1 MFYIDCGVTSNISNN
16 PSRGV
21 AWWGDD
27 SAFQRERTFSREDKR
42 ILSAD

>member
-21 AWWGDD
+21 AWWAGRRLSV
-27 SAFQRERTFSREDKR
+27 SAGKNVFSRG
-42 ILSAD
+42 